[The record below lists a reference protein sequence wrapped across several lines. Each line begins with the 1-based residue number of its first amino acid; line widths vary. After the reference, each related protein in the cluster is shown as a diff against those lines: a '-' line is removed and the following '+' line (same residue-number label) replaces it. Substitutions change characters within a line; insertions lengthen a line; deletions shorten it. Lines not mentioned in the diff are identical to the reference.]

1 MLIKTS
7 SKRQISLLHTCFGK
21 THAIFSAND
30 NTVKPVLSGPALSG
44 HPVLSG
50 HFVKSRIESH
60 IIPINETSIKRT
72 PLLSGRGHLN
82 DQIKTIK
89 TCVKRTKFS

>member
-1 MLIKTS
+1 MLQVITSLFIK
-7 SKRQISLLHTCFGK
+7 RL
-21 THAIFSAND
+21 

-60 IIPINETSIKRT
+60 IIPINETSIERT
-72 PLLSGRGHLN
+72 PLFSGRGHLN
-82 DQIKTIK
+82 
-89 TCVKRTKFS
+89 